1 MIKSIPT
8 RTGGKTKNKKVERD
22 PYVRKYNENAILNRM
37 KMDPPT
43 RGFFQEMNNMSR
55 RINDGIECMKKAANF
70 LMNEAFSEKT
80 SSPKSNRNTI
90 KTMASTLGIHMSLL
104 VFIFPSIPPIS
115 LLFSEE
121 LCQYRTRTT
130 VCQANPPPRERLF
143 S

>member
-55 RINDGIECMKKAANF
+55 RINDGIECMKKATNF

-90 KTMASTLGIHMSLL
+90 NTMASTLGIHMSLP
-104 VFIFPSIPPIS
+104 VFIFPSFPPIYP
-115 LLFSEE
+115 LFSSSMF
-121 LCQYRTRTT
+121 LNRGRN
-130 VCQANPPPRERLF
+130 QA
-143 S
+143 